1 MRTLDRTGLEQ
12 ARAGIALQAYIPDSF
27 ATQQRINQWARK
39 RVSAGG
45 SPVTIRLVKGANM
58 EAERVEASLRGWPQA
73 PYKTKVETD
82 ANYLR
87 MLHEGMRPENIA
99 AVRLGIASHNVFTL
113 AYGLVLAVRAG
124 ALDRV
129 QFEMLEGMANH
140 QRRALFELTRN
151 MLLYAPA
158 CKQEDFTNAIGYL
171 VRRLDENT
179 GPDNF
184 LRHAFNIEVDSSEWH
199 KLEQQFIAAYEAMN
213 TVSSSP
219 RRTQDRL

>member
-1 MRTLDRTGLEQ
+1 
-12 ARAGIALQAYIPDSF
+12 
-27 ATQQRINQWARK
+27 
-39 RVSAGG
+39 
-45 SPVTIRLVKGANM
+45 M
-58 EAERVEASLRGWPQA
+58 EMERVEASLRGWPQA
-73 PYKTKVETD
+73 PYKTKLETD

-87 MLHEGMRPENIA
+87 MLTTACSPKTSPPCIS
-99 AVRLGIASHNVFTL
+99 ASPRTICFRSPT
-113 AYGLVLAVRAG
+113 AWCSPQRSS

-158 CKQEDFTNAIGYL
+158 CRQEDFTNAIGYL

-184 LRHAFNIEVDSSEWH
+184 LRHAFRIDVGSDTWK
-199 KLEQQFIAAYEAMN
+199 KLEQQFVESFELMQSVGSA
-213 TVSSSP
+213 P
-219 RRTQDRL
+219 RRTQDRTQDLRQSRG